1 MAGKKI
7 EMTKRL
13 KLAMILLLFLAAG
26 PTAMAMQ
33 IFVKTLSGKTI
44 TLEVEPTDS
53 IEAVKAKIQE
63 KEGIPPEHQRL
74 IFAGKELEEGKTLSD
89 YNIQKESMLHLV
101 IRLVSLSA
109 QPADG
114 FYWATFYSQG
124 YRFVLTNATA
134 YTMDASHHLFRL
146 GTDGHTIPSDTAVVI
161 ISDDA
166 EVSYYLTTDSAS
178 PVTINGGSNILYGS
192 DYDVTLTAGQVQV
205 PGSDPAVYGT
215 PHVLSISGDILGFRP
230 FTGDAIPAGKAYY
243 IVVTP

>member
-1 MAGKKI
+1 MTGKKTV
-7 EMTKRL
+7 MTKRL
-13 KLAMILLLFLAAG
+13 KLAMVLLLFLAAG

-63 KEGIPPEHQRL
+63 KEGIPPEYQRL

-89 YNIQKESMLHLV
+89 YNIQKESLLHLV
-101 IRLVSLSA
+101 IRMVSLSA

-114 FYWATFYSQG
+114 FYWATFYNRD

-134 YTMDASHHLFRL
+134 YTMDADHHLFRL
-146 GTDGHTIPSDTAVVI
+146 GTDGQTIPSDTAVVI

-166 EVSYYLTTDSAS
+166 EVSYYLTTDYTY
-178 PVTINGGSNILYGS
+178 PVTINGGGNILYGS
-192 DYDVTLTAGQVQV
+192 NDDVTLTAGQVQV

-215 PHVLSISGDILGFRP
+215 PYVLSIGAGVLGFRQY
-230 FTGDAIPAGKAYY
+230 TGDAIPAGKAYC
-243 IVVTP
+243 VVTP

>member
-1 MAGKKI
+1 
-7 EMTKRL
+7 MTKKL
-13 KLAMILLLFLAAG
+13 KLAMVLLLFLAAG

-53 IEAVKAKIQE
+53 IEAIKAKIQE
-63 KEGIPPEHQRL
+63 KEGIPPEYQRL

-101 IRLVSLSA
+101 IRMVSLSA

-114 FYWATFYSQG
+114 FYWATFYSRY
-124 YRFVLTNATA
+124 YRFVLTNASA
-134 YTMDASHHLFRL
+134 YTMDADHHLFRL

-166 EVSYYLTTDSAS
+166 EVSYYLTTDSSS
-178 PVTINGGSNILYGS
+178 PVTINSGVNILQGS
-192 DYDVTLTAGQVQV
+192 DSAVDTAGL
-205 PGSDPAVYGT
+205 GGT
-215 PHVLSISGDILGFRP
+215 PYVLSVSGTAIGFRQ
-230 FTGDAIPAGKAYY
+230 FSGSEIPAGKAYY
-243 IVVTP
+243 VVTP